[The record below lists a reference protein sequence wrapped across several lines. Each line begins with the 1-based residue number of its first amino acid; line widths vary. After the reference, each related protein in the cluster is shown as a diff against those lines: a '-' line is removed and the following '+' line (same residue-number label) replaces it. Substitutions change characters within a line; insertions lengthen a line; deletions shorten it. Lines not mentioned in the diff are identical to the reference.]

1 MSTISAGSFQR
12 PSPRDALQQTL
23 ASAIKS
29 GSIKETDKDALSSAL
44 DSIDSSLK
52 SQGEAN
58 RVSGK
63 RPSPGDLKAAVSD
76 LIDGQV
82 QSGKLTEDQASEL
95 KDVFAK
101 TFEKGGPGKAG
112 GPPPAGQDG
121 PPPPPPD
128 EASSTSDT
136 SDLKKLFED
145 FLKTL
150 KEQKS
155 SGYNVSGT
163 TTGSN
168 NNALLLDLIA

>member
-1 MSTISAGSFQR
+1 MSSISAGSFQR

-23 ASAIKS
+23 TSAIKS
-29 GSIKETDKDALSSAL
+29 GSIKESDKDALSTAL

-58 RVSGK
+58 RASGK
-63 RPSPGDLKAAVSD
+63 RPSPDDLKTAVSD
-76 LIDGQV
+76 LIDSQV
-82 QSGKLTEDQASEL
+82 QSGNLTEDQATEL

-128 EASSTSDT
+128 EASSTSDS
-136 SDLKKLFED
+136 SDLTKLFED

-150 KEQKS
+150 NDQKS
-155 SGYNVSGT
+155 SSYNVSGST
-163 TTGSN
+163 TSSKNTS
-168 NNALLLDLIA
+168 LLLDLIA